1 MKRPVGSAFVK
12 LLQFMCPFRS
22 VYVPAILYSLLNKF
36 FNLVP
41 EILLATAVDT
51 VVSREN
57 SRLANL
63 GFYDL
68 KVQLLVLGIAMMIS
82 YALESLFEYLYSIR
96 WWKLAQLVQ
105 HNFRVQAFEC
115 VQRSTIRSSLEQKTG
130 NLLAILNDDI
140 NQLERFLE
148 EGINS
153 IVAVIGTTFF
163 IGGIFFY
170 LAPKVAIWV
179 ICPIPIIVL
188 ATFLFRRKIS
198 FYYFNVRKKA
208 GDIGI
213 FLANSLLRLLTT
225 KSFVAEDIEKKKLEL
240 VSIAYR
246 EANFDAIK
254 LGALLDP
261 VIRFCVLF
269 GLLVTLVY
277 GGVLTLDGELDV
289 WVYSSLMLLTPV
301 LLTPFTDVAEMLVDF
316 QRVMASTDRLLD
328 LFDLPT
334 EHTAGQAIAI
344 QGGIAFNNISFSY
357 QDKSATLRNVSFQIH
372 PGEHVA
378 FLGATGVGKSTLLHL
393 LLGFYFP
400 DSGSI
405 LFDGHD
411 LHSISLPEL
420 RRQIGV
426 VSQDTVLF
434 EGTILENI
442 SYGYP
447 EATREEIMQAAK
459 DAAAHSFIMQLPQG
473 YDTVLEE
480 RGQYLSGGQ
489 RQMLA
494 IARAIVRKPAI
505 LILDEATSAV
515 DYATEAML
523 SNALARVGKGRTV
536 VNITHKI
543 STTKLA
549 DRICVLENGTIVE
562 SGTHVALLANEGVYA
577 HFWKLYKAHHFSE
590 NIPSL

>member
-1 MKRPVGSAFVK
+1 MRRPLGSAFAK
-12 LLQFMCPFRS
+12 LLYFMRPFRS
-22 VYVPAILYSLLNKF
+22 IYIPAVFYSLLNKF
-36 FNLVP
+36 FSLVP
-41 EILLATAVDT
+41 EVLLVMAMNT
-51 VVSREN
+51 VVAKEDSW
-57 SRLANL
+57 LANC

-68 KVQLLVLGIAMMIS
+68 KIQLFVLGILMMVS
-82 YALESLFEYLYSIR
+82 YAFESLFEYLYSIR

-105 HNFRVQAFEC
+105 HNFRVQAFDR
-115 VQRSTIRSSLEQKTG
+115 VQKSTVRSSLEQKTG

-153 IVAVIGTTFF
+153 IIAVIGTTLF

-170 LAPKVAIWV
+170 LAPQIAVLV

-188 ATFLFRRKIS
+188 ATFIFREKIS
-198 FYYFNVRKKA
+198 SYYFNVRKKA
-208 GDIGI
+208 GEIGI

-240 VSIAYR
+240 VSMEYK
-246 EANFDAIK
+246 EANFHAIK
-254 LGALLDP
+254 WGALFEP
-261 VIRFCVLF
+261 VIRFFVLC

-277 GGVLTLDGELDV
+277 AGMLTIDGEVDV
-289 WVYSSLMLLTPV
+289 WVYSTLMILTPL
-301 LLTPFTDVAEMLVDF
+301 LLTPFTDVAYMMVDF

-328 LFDLPT
+328 LFDLPV
-334 EHTAGQAIAI
+334 EHFVDEVVSIKGS
-344 QGGIAFNNISFSY
+344 IAFVNVSFSY
-357 QDKSATLRNVSFQIH
+357 KKKSATLRNISFHIN

-378 FLGATGVGKSTLLHL
+378 FVGATGVGKSTLLHL

-400 DSGSI
+400 DAGSI
-405 LFDGHD
+405 IFDGQDIHK
-411 LHSISLPEL
+411 ISLSGL
-420 RRQIGV
+420 RRKIGI

-447 EATREEIMQAAK
+447 EATREQIIKAAK
-459 DAAAHSFIMQLPQG
+459 NAAAHDFIMKLPNG

-494 IARAIVRKPAI
+494 IARAIVREPAI

-523 SNALARVGKGRTV
+523 IKTLSEVGKGRTV
-536 VNITHKI
+536 VNITHKL
-543 STTKLA
+543 STAKLA
-549 DRICVLENGTIVE
+549 DRICVLDKGTIVE
-562 SGTHVALLANEGVYA
+562 EGTHQALLTRGEVYA
-577 HFWKLYKAHHFSE
+577 RFWELYKANHF
-590 NIPSL
+590 P